1 MSLDVLL
8 WAFLA
13 SYVIHLVDETTM
25 NGGFIRWFQAS
36 FWPTYTARMN
46 FWFNTGALLAITFSN
61 LLYDLFGGH
70 WIILALI
77 WPAGFAL
84 HGVTLHLFW
93 TIRQRNLSP
102 GLAASLIYWIMAYF
116 FVRYGLAAGQIS
128 SSDFWT
134 GAVLGV
140 LTVGAFLT
148 VVPTVVIPRL
158 IRPRIQRA
166 TG

>member
-13 SYVIHLVDETTM
+13 SYAIHIVDETAM
-25 NGGFIRWFQAS
+25 NGGFIRWIQES

-46 FWFNTGALLAITFSN
+46 FWFNGGVVAAIAVSN
-61 LLYDLFGGH
+61 LLYDLVGGH
-70 WIILALI
+70 WVILALI
-77 WPAGFAL
+77 WPCGFAV
-84 HGVTLHLFW
+84 HGITVHLFW
-93 TIRQRNLSP
+93 TVRQRSLSP
-102 GLAASLIYWIMAYF
+102 GLVTSVIYWIMAYF
-116 FVRYGLAAGQIS
+116 FVRYGFLAGQIA

-134 GAVLGV
+134 GTILGV
-140 LTVGAFLT
+140 ITVGAFLT
-148 VVPTVVIPRL
+148 FVPTVVIPRL